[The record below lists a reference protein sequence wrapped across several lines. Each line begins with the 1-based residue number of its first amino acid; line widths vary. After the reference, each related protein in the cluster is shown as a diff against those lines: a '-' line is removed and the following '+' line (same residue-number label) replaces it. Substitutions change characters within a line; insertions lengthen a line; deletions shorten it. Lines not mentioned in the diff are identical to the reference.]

1 MENFIDTLGM
11 LMLATFR
18 MSIPLTL
25 VALGG
30 IFCARAGI
38 VALGL
43 DGIMLGGAFGAAYG
57 TYLTG
62 NPYIGLLTGIFAGI
76 IFAMIHGVLSIK
88 YNIDQ
93 VISSIGLNLLS
104 QGVTTLLLQVIWG
117 NRGKSVMLPRIK
129 SITLPVLG
137 EISPLFV
144 ATIVFVILSWAI
156 LYKTRYGLHLRMVG
170 EHPEAALSVGIKVK
184 RVKYIAMILT
194 GFFGGLGGA
203 YLSIDH
209 LNMFVRDMT
218 AGRGFIALAVD
229 ILGRYNPI
237 GTFLGSLLFGFTDAL
252 QMILQNDKI
261 PGQLLQTIPYIVTLF
276 VIVFAVKYVKAPAAM
291 GRNIEE

>member
-1 MENFIDTLGM
+1 MGSFISVLEM
-11 LMLATFR
+11 LLLATFR

-30 IFCARAGI
+30 IFSARAGI

-43 DGIMLGGAFGAAYG
+43 EGIMLGGAFGAAYG
-57 TYLTG
+57 TYLTS
-62 NPYIGLLTGIFAGI
+62 NPYLGLLSGILVGIF
-76 IFAMIHGVLSIK
+76 FAMIHGVLCIK
-88 YNIDQ
+88 YKIDQ

-104 QGVTTLLLQVIWG
+104 QGLTTLLLQIIWG

-129 SITLPVLG
+129 SIALPIFG
-137 EISPLFV
+137 DISPLFII
-144 ATIVFVILSWAI
+144 TIVFVILSWVVI
-156 LYKTRYGLHLRMVG
+156 YNTKYGLHLRMVG
-170 EHPEAALSVGIKVK
+170 EHPEAALSVGIKVG
-184 RVKYIAMILT
+184 RVKYIAMLVT
-194 GFFGGLGGA
+194 GFLGGLGGA

-209 LNMFVRDMT
+209 LNMFVRNMT
-218 AGRGFIALAVD
+218 AGRGFIALAID

-237 GTFLGSLLFGFTDAL
+237 GVFFGSILFGFTDAL

-261 PGQLLQTIPYIVTLF
+261 PGQIVQTIPYIVTLF

-291 GRNIEE
+291 GKNIEE